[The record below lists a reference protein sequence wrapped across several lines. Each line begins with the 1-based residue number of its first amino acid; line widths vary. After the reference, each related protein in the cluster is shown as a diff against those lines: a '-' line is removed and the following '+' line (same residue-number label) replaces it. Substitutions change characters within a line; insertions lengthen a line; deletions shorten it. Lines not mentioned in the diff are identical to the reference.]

1 VLETVKE
8 RKTMRLASLLLVCV
22 LLCGMLATFASA
34 AGALRATYV
43 LNVTTSAANVRRE
56 ASTDAEVIGNLVR
69 GDEFKTSSNPYATWY
84 YGLPGPE
91 TEYYKVFGF
100 TFGYVN
106 RINFL

>member
-1 VLETVKE
+1 MLETVKE
-8 RKTMRLASLLLVCV
+8 RKTMRLASLLLVCA

-34 AGALRATYV
+34 AGAPRATYV

-56 ASTDAEVIGNLVR
+56 PSTDAEVIGNLMR
-69 GDEFKTSSNPYATWY
+69 GDEFKTSSDPYATWY
-84 YGLPGPE
+84 YGLPGLE
-91 TEYYKVFGF
+91 TEYHKVFGF

>member
-1 VLETVKE
+1 MKE

-100 TFGYVN
+100 KFGYVN